1 MSTTTKS
8 PLKVLVVAYRTA
20 KRTLPA
26 YRHRFSPKKFT
37 QHQLFACLVLKT
49 FMKSDYR
56 GIVAHLIDSP
66 DLSRRIGLK
75 HIPHFTTLQK
85 AAAKLLCQPIANQLL
100 TATVRTL
107 KKPSIPLAAV
117 DSTGLEAGHVSRYFV
132 RRKRSKQLEMSKTS
146 YYRHWPKLAIVCDC
160 HNHMILSAITTRG
173 PSVDVNQFRKTLNY
187 AVETF
192 TIQHI
197 LADAGYDSESNHRYA
212 RDEHHIITTIPPKL
226 GRPQLTPKPCK
237 GKYREMMRTAFN
249 KKTYGQRWQVE
260 TVFSMIKR
268 NFGDTINARNDSAQ
282 CREMMLLVL
291 THNIAILLLVNE
303 LFYRATYTFFPI
315 DTGTKA
321 VRINPKGI
329 EKKFPH

>member
-8 PLKVLVVAYRTA
+8 PRKVLVVAYRTA
-20 KRTLPA
+20 KQTLPA

-49 FMKSDYR
+49 FMKTDYR
-56 GIVAHLIDSP
+56 GIVAHLSDCP
-66 DLSRRIGLK
+66 DLSRTIGLK
-75 HIPHFTTLQK
+75 HIPHYTTLQK
-85 AAAKLLCQPIANQLL
+85 AAAKLLCQPTANKLL
-100 TATVRTL
+100 TTTVRTL
-107 KKPSIPLAAV
+107 RRKPSIPLAAV

-132 RRKRSKQLEMSKTS
+132 RRKRSKQRKTHENT

-173 PSVDVNQFRKTLNY
+173 PSVDVNQFRNTLNY
-187 AVETF
+187 AAETF
-192 TIQHI
+192 TIKHI

-212 RDEHHIITTIPPKL
+212 RDECNILTTIPPKL
-226 GRPQLTPKPCK
+226 GRPQSTPKPCK
-237 GKYREMMRTAFN
+237 GKYREMMRTAFD

-291 THNIAILLLVNE
+291 THNIAVLLLVNE
-303 LFYRATYTFFPI
+303 LFYRATYERFWGF
-315 DTGTKA
+315 
-321 VRINPKGI
+321 
-329 EKKFPH
+329 

>member
-20 KRTLPA
+20 ERTLPA

-37 QHQLFACLVLKT
+37 QHQLFACLVLKA

-237 GKYREMMRTAFN
+237 GKYREMMRTAFD

-268 NFGDTINARNDSAQ
+268 NFGETINARNDSAQ

-291 THNIAILLLVNE
+291 THNIAVLLLVNE
-303 LFYRATYTFFPI
+303 LFYRATYERFYSW
-315 DTGTKA
+315 
-321 VRINPKGI
+321 
-329 EKKFPH
+329 